1 MDKREKRPAPR
12 DTQIKRI
19 RWKYGILD
27 QYARVIAELH
37 YGGVKQSAES
47 HSKGGSPLPSSNC
60 TIGFVIAPLGE
71 V

>member
-1 MDKREKRPAPR
+1 MTPFAPNYWHSPSLFGGHVMDKREKRPAPR

-37 YGGVKQSAES
+37 YGGVKQ
-47 HSKGGSPLPSSNC
+47 
-60 TIGFVIAPLGE
+60 
-71 V
+71 